1 MNKTDMKRALCETYR
16 ELLGVIL
23 YFGGYMLLPQ
33 LRALCLAFG
42 LYSSPQAVNRA
53 VRELRAAEIL
63 DRQTW
68 VDNNSD
74 LLLARK
80 YAYCFFEDK
89 TSQEIAT
96 PRRPSTMG
104 PYIAQTRK
112 IDWLLSL
119 IQRKGLTSL
128 HDVHRCLTVWGC
140 TVFLRLPE
148 LPEYYRQNCAIFAAE
163 DPGPYIEQ
171 TNRLEVLT
179 AQRAAIARAE
189 PIPASDGG
197 TPVTLELAHRRGV
210 YIERIFP
217 EKKTVRLAL
226 FAGLSTRPKRI
237 MDWVIDTHMWIQTL
251 MPCYRSLFVV
261 YALSKAHRA
270 SLRAGLT
277 ALAPNRSATPY
288 YQDRLIAAHLDGN
301 IKLAVTNTDFI
312 ARWCGNIQTTS
323 IF

>member
-1 MNKTDMKRALCETYR
+1 MNKTDIKRALCEAYA
-16 ELLGVIL
+16 ELLRIIL
-23 YFGGYMLLPQ
+23 YFGGYMLLAQ
-33 LRALCLAFG
+33 LRALCLAFE
-42 LYSSPQAVNRA
+42 LYPSLQAVNRA

-80 YAYCFFEDK
+80 YAYRFFDDK
-89 TSQEIAT
+89 TSQEVAT
-96 PRRPSTMG
+96 PRRPSTMA
-104 PYIAQTRK
+104 PYIAQARK
-112 IDWLLSL
+112 MDWLLTV
-119 IQRKGLTSL
+119 IQQKKLTSL
-128 HDVHRCLTVWGC
+128 DAVHRYLTRRGC

-210 YIERIFP
+210 YIQCIYP
-217 EKKTVRLAL
+217 KDKVIRLAL
-226 FAGLSTRPKRI
+226 FAGLSARPKRI
-237 MDWVIDTHMWIQTL
+237 MDWVIDAHMWVQTL
-251 MPCYRSLFVV
+251 MPYYRSLFVV
-261 YALSKAHRA
+261 YALSEAHRA

-288 YQDRLIAAHLDGN
+288 YRERLIAAHLDGN

-312 ARWCGNIQTTS
+312 ARWCGNIQATNL
-323 IF
+323 F